1 MKKVKPAL
9 KPRKLPVQARSRHTI
24 DAIFEATIQ
33 VLLVGGVNKLTTTK
47 VADRAGVSVGT
58 LYQYFPNK
66 NVLLGALLELH
77 LLEVVEA
84 IEACCLKFR
93 GVKLDLLAKELVDA
107 YLNVKLQRPDMS
119 VALYSVAVAIEATE
133 IVQAVTRRTQVAVS
147 SALESVSD
155 RKFDGIDM
163 VTIVLTTSLM
173 GPVQAFLLAKP
184 PRAAFEQLR
193 AQLQALTKA
202 YLKASSA
209 KTSVAFPG
217 GIL

>member
-1 MKKVKPAL
+1 MRKVKLAL
-9 KPRKLPVQARSRHTI
+9 KPRKLPVQARSKHTI

-33 VLLVGGVNKLTTTK
+33 VLLVGGVGKLTTTK

-77 LLEVVEA
+77 LIEVVEA

-93 GVKLDLLAKELVDA
+93 GAKLEPLAEALVNA
-107 YLNVKLQRPDMS
+107 YLNVKLQRPEMS
-119 VALYSVAVAIEATE
+119 VALYLVAVAIEATE
-133 IVQAVTRRTQVAVS
+133 IVQAVTKRTQVAIS
-147 SALESVSD
+147 RALESVPD
-155 RKFDGIDM
+155 RKFNELEM

-202 YLKASSA
+202 YLKASSIKIA
-209 KTSVAFPG
+209 AGF
-217 GIL
+217 LA

>member
-1 MKKVKPAL
+1 MRKVKPAL
-9 KPRKLPVQARSRHTI
+9 KPRKLPVQARSKHTI

-33 VLLVGGVNKLTTTK
+33 VLLVGGVGKLTTTK

-84 IEACCLKFR
+84 IEASSVKFR
-93 GVKLDLLAKELVDA
+93 GAKLDLLARELVDA

-133 IVQAVTRRTQVAVS
+133 IVQAMTKRTQVAVS
-147 SALESVSD
+147 RALESVPD
-155 RKFDGIDM
+155 RKFDELDM
-163 VTIVLTTSLM
+163 VTIVFTTSLM

-184 PRAAFEQLR
+184 PKAALERLR
-193 AQLQALTKA
+193 RQLQALTKA
-202 YLKASSA
+202 YLKASSVKSSSTA
-209 KTSVAFPG
+209 Y
-217 GIL
+217 

>member
-1 MKKVKPAL
+1 MRKVKPTL
-9 KPRKLPVQARSRHTI
+9 KPRKLPVQARSKHTI
-24 DAIFEATIQ
+24 DAIFEATVQ
-33 VLLVGGVNKLTTTK
+33 VLLVGGVGKLTTTK

-58 LYQYFPNK
+58 LYQYFANK
-66 NVLLGALLELH
+66 NVLLAALLELH
-77 LLEVVEA
+77 LIEVVEA
-84 IEACCLKFR
+84 IEASCVKFR
-93 GVKLDLLAKELVDA
+93 GANLDLLARELVDA

-133 IVQAVTRRTQVAVS
+133 IVQAVTKRTQVAIS

-155 RKFDGIDM
+155 RKFDELDM

-202 YLKASSA
+202 YLKASSV
-209 KTSVAFPG
+209 KRTEV
-217 GIL
+217 LD